1 MTNSLL
7 LVMVAIGMS
16 LSGLLLPTMANAGV
30 VVIGHPSNNNALTA
44 KQLKKIF
51 LGKVSSFPSGGSAVP
66 FDQKPDTT
74 AHQGFYKKVVKKNGR
89 KLKSYWSKLMFSGK
103 KQPPAV
109 VDGDAQM
116 IEKVAADPS
125 AIGYIEESALNGD
138 TSVKVLFKVP
148 S

>member
-16 LSGLLLPTMANAGV
+16 LSGLLLPTMTNAGG
-30 VVIGHPSNNNALTA
+30 VIGHPSNNDRLTA